1 MYTGSQ
7 LAGFACGLIGQ
18 PYWYGCVC
26 YPCTEGLLKAKK
38 KQYPDHY
45 AEKRMPRYREDVA
58 AGKTA
63 MDCVGLIKG
72 FFWTKNG
79 TESSKYARD
88 CPDKSA
94 NGMFEYAKSKKM
106 DWGSIGTIPDEPGIC
121 VRFDGHVG
129 LYVGNGNVVEARGFN
144 YGVVQTRLKD
154 RKWTHWYRM
163 PGIKYT
169 IPEEAASSLERGSA
183 GDQVLALQRL
193 LIRAG
198 YSLPLYGADG
208 EFGGETEAAVMAA
221 QKKNGLAT
229 TGKCDPVLLHLL
241 ETAPPNEDGGSPD
254 VSTPPGK
261 ILTVTGDKVNLRT
274 GPGTEYQSV
283 GRRNKGDALPGVDG
297 WTPVW
302 VDGSVRWISSEYVRE
317 R

>member
-1 MYTGSQ
+1 
-7 LAGFACGLIGQ
+7 
-18 PYWYGCVC
+18 
-26 YPCTEGLLKAKK
+26 
-38 KQYPDHY
+38 
-45 AEKRMPRYREDVA
+45 
-58 AGKTA
+58 
-63 MDCVGLIKG
+63 
-72 FFWTKNG
+72 
-79 TESSKYARD
+79 
-88 CPDKSA
+88 
-94 NGMFEYAKSKKM
+94 
-106 DWGSIGTIPDEPGIC
+106 
-121 VRFDGHVG
+121 
-129 LYVGNGNVVEARGFN
+129 
-144 YGVVQTRLKD
+144 
-154 RKWTHWYRM
+154 
-163 PGIKYT
+163 
-169 IPEEAASSLERGSA
+169 
-183 GDQVLALQRL
+183 
-193 LIRAG
+193 
-198 YSLPLYGADG
+198 
-208 EFGGETEAAVMAA
+208 MAA